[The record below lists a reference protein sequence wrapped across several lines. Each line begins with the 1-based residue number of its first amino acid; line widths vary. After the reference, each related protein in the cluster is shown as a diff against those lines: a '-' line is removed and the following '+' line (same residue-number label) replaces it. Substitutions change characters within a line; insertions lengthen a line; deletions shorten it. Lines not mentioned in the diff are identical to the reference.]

1 MLSVIH
7 IRDQWGYCA
16 FCLGRKAF
24 FEALSVLVIQQ
35 QGCKK
40 TLSAFLCHV
49 EFKMFSVETVY
60 DTQVCLTCLQKRT
73 DICLALWH
81 HFNICQNTEADNW
94 GAVKTARVKL
104 KDPSRGLELQVH
116 CCLLVVSWLPDE
128 IGWWSRQH
136 WQPAAAN
143 PLMPSRRVRP
153 RGCTADPLEEGRTR
167 TEWKVTGFRDKGCH
181 GIWTD
186 LYIKLTQKAFFYS
199 GRMTF
204 VSHWFNL
211 RENSLLSQ
219 FQWSA
224 FA

>member
-1 MLSVIH
+1 MLSVIY
-7 IRDQWGYCA
+7 IRDQWGYCDQG
-16 FCLGRKAF
+16 FLSWKGSF
-24 FEALSVLVIQQ
+24 FSKHFLSWSYRM
-35 QGCKK
+35 GCKK

-49 EFKMFSVETVY
+49 ESKIFSVETVY

-128 IGWWSRQH
+128 TGWWSRQH

-143 PLMPSRRVRP
+143 PLMPSQRGRP
-153 RGCTADPLEEGRTR
+153 RGCTADPLEEGRMR
-167 TEWKVTGFRDKGCH
+167 TEWKVTGFKDKGCH
-181 GIWTD
+181 AIWTD
-186 LYIKLTQKAFFYS
+186 FYIKLTQTAFFYS
-199 GRMTF
+199 GRTTF
-204 VSHWFNL
+204 VSH
-211 RENSLLSQ
+211 
-219 FQWSA
+219 
-224 FA
+224 